1 MPRLRLSRMDEHDRV
16 KSRAGT
22 WPQEHRER
30 RTLPWWGPGSA
41 YVHACAEAIRDA
53 ALSEVAAGRLL
64 PWIPVAFGFGIVLYF
79 TADHEPS
86 LYAALALSFV
96 TATLAFAL
104 RRRTLGFPLAFGIA
118 AMCMGFATVTLHTA
132 TIDHPVLAATSA
144 NVALTGWVE
153 KREERARSDRI
164 VVRVAHIEGRTLK
177 QTLERVRVS
186 VRRGLAPPVGA
197 FVSFKARLSPPLQPL
212 RPGGYDFSRDIFF
225 QHIGASGFVLGAI
238 TAVPPPADGGWK
250 LRYATTIENIRNAI
264 DARIRTALKGDAASI
279 ASALL
284 TGKQDAI
291 SQPVYDALFI
301 SSLGHILSISG
312 YHMAVVAGIVFFFLR
327 ALLALIPALAVRYPI
342 KKFAALGALVAAFL
356 YLLLSGVE
364 VVATQRSFIM
374 IAVVLLG
381 VLVDRPAL
389 TMRTLALAAI
399 AVLAFTPEAVVHPS
413 FQSGYAPSS

>member
-22 WPQEHRER
+22 WPQERRER
-30 RTLPWWGPGSA
+30 RTVPWWGPGSA
-41 YVHACAEAIRDA
+41 YLHACADAIRNA

-86 LYAALALSFV
+86 LYAALALSLV
-96 TATLAFAL
+96 TAALAFAL
-104 RRRTLGFPLAFGIA
+104 RHRTLGFPLAFGIA
-118 AMCMGFATVTLHTA
+118 AMCTGFATVTLHTA

-177 QTLERVRVS
+177 QNLEHVRVS

-225 QHIGASGFVLGAI
+225 QRIGASGFVLGAI
-238 TAVPPPADGGWK
+238 ATTPAPAEAGWK
-250 LRYATTIENIRNAI
+250 LRYSTAIEGLRDAI
-264 DARIRTALKGDAASI
+264 DGRIRATLKGDLGSI

-342 KKFAALGALVAAFL
+342 KKFAALPSAILSSVRILTAARPNFMRNWQAL
-356 YLLLSGVE
+356 
-364 VVATQRSFIM
+364 
-374 IAVVLLG
+374 
-381 VLVDRPAL
+381 
-389 TMRTLALAAI
+389 MR
-399 AVLAFTPEAVVHPS
+399 
-413 FQSGYAPSS
+413 Q